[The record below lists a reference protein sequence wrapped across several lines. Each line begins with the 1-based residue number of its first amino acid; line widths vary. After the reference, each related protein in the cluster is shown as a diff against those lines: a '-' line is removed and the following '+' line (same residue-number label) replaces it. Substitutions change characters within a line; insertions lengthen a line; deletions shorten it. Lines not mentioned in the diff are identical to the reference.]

1 MLPSAVGA
9 QAALSAAL
17 RPQGR
22 AAGMRSQQLAA
33 AEGEQRREEEE
44 EEEEEEED
52 DDDEEEGP
60 RRKGGAARREAA
72 GVRRMRATLLRLFGT
87 EQEHAEL

>member
-1 MLPSAVGA
+1 LLPSEVGA
-9 QAALSAAL
+9 HAALSAAL

-33 AEGEQRREEEE
+33 AEGEQQPEEEE
-44 EEEEEEED
+44 EEDD

-87 EQEHAEL
+87 EQERAEP